1 MTLRIHLN
9 NHMRVA
15 SALIDLYEYLVENK
29 CEKLFDPIVDRIQII
44 YQKKISGGEYRF
56 RCRNIVIIVRSVA
69 QDIVD
74 IEFRRYL
81 NM

>member
-1 MTLRIHLN
+1 MG
-9 NHMRVA
+9 VA

-29 CEKLFDPIVDRIQII
+29 CERLFDPIVDRIQVI

-56 RCRNIVIIVRSVA
+56 KCRNIVIIVRSVA
-69 QDIVD
+69 RDVVD
-74 IEFRRYL
+74 IEFMRYL